1 MDDAQAVRFL
11 KQGDLGGLEWLI
23 TCYQVRAIRAAYLIT
38 HNEAM
43 AEDVVQEA
51 FIQFFRNVHQF
62 DESRPFQPYFLRSV
76 VNRAINTVHREA
88 KVTGLEREEDAAEV
102 EYLLTQASQVETQ
115 VEYNQLKAELLQAM
129 AKLTPRQRAVIIQRY
144 YLEMSEKEMAQNL
157 KIAPGTI
164 KWLLNAA
171 KARLRTMLKS
181 DRSQA

>member
-1 MDDAQAVRFL
+1 MDDAQAVRCL

-23 TCYQVRAIRAAYLIT
+23 ACYQVRAIRAAYLIT

-43 AEDVVQEA
+43 AEDVVQDA
-51 FIQFFRNVHQF
+51 FIQFFRSVHQF

-76 VNRAINTVHREA
+76 VNRAINAVHREA
-88 KVTGLEREEDAAEV
+88 KVTGVVGEDDAAEV
-102 EYLLTQASQVETQ
+102 EYLLTHASQVETQ
-115 VEYNQLKAELLQAM
+115 VEYNQLKAELLQAL
-129 AKLTPRQRAVIIQRY
+129 ARLTPRQRAVIIQRY
-144 YLEMSEKEMAQNL
+144 FLEMSEKEMAQSL

-181 DRSQA
+181 GRSQA